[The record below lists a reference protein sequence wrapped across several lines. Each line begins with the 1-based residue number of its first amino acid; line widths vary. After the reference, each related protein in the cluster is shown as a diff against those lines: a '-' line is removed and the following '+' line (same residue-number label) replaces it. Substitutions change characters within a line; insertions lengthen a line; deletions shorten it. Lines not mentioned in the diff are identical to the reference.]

1 MNDPPAATNA
11 TTRDV
16 WLVPPTGWG
25 STTTQG
31 SAAKRLDTIDGIT
44 LGLLSNGKANSVEL
58 LDRVAD
64 ELAAH
69 LGIGRII
76 RHTKPHPSLPASDEV
91 MTMFAE
97 QAHAVLM
104 AVGD

>member
-1 MNDPPAATNA
+1 MNDPPATTNA

-16 WLVPPTGWG
+16 WLVPPTDWG
-25 STTTQG
+25 STTTRG
-31 SAAKRLDTIDGIT
+31 AAKRLDTVDGLT
-44 LGLLSNGKANSVEL
+44 LGLLSNGKANGVEL

-97 QAHAVLM
+97 QAHAVLI

>member
-31 SAAKRLDTIDGIT
+31 AAKRLDTIDGIT

>member
-1 MNDPPAATNA
+1 MNDPPATTNA

-25 STTTQG
+25 STTTRG
-31 SAAKRLDTIDGIT
+31 AAKRLDTVDGIT

-97 QAHAVLM
+97 QAHAVLI